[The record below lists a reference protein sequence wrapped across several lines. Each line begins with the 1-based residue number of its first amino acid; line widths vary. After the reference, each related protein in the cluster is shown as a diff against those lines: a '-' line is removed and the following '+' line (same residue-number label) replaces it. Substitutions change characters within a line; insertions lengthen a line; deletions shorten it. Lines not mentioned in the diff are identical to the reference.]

1 MDLKMLGKRDFR
13 LLLAWRL
20 KAAEAWRKHE
30 KALARGGED
39 GEEGEE
45 EEVEEMDPD
54 EKLDDEISELERM
67 AEQRRKA
74 LKRKEAERRRRMKA
88 SASRPR
94 WSTCEDACT
103 RSPRRPSPSPFP
115 TGAPLAQ
122 DGAPWRPIGRG

>member
-30 KALARGGED
+30 KALARDGD

-94 WSTCEDACT
+94 WST
-103 RSPRRPSPSPFP
+103 
-115 TGAPLAQ
+115 L
-122 DGAPWRPIGRG
+122 